1 MTIPKINSAHGSDT
15 RNIINR
21 AIDLINAQ
29 GKSIQDL
36 VAEGQLTP
44 SQYAELVSIVNGNVK
59 KGDITTEDIDKN
71 NFAIDQTMITDSLR
85 RIITGNAPINA
96 VPANNSLTTE
106 KYVDNSVT
114 KNKKTVG
121 GETASVLTWGKLP
134 DIDLVNKKITFYK
147 DTGIVHS
154 KGRSDVLVDVEI
166 PIKSGLTGNLI
177 YDITSKTFRYAST
190 TASHL
195 LADDEVFILKLSFT
209 TTSQSEILSIV
220 GNLEYTVDGKN
231 RIIKGSVH
239 TSEIEE
245 AAVTP
250 SKTSFI
256 ETLNLFNNKDLNSG
270 YSVDSTTG
278 ELIPI
283 SNQNTTHF
291 IGIGELVNV
300 TFIDFSRVTYY
311 DSEYKI
317 IRSFTPPGISK
328 ATTDRGT
335 AYVRLT
341 TSDKYL
347 DSAMMYL
354 GHEDKD
360 YAPYYV
366 KVMGIDISGNSGGS
380 GISKSIDKDYH
391 ILPLEPSDFYLP
403 EKQSDVSTDS
413 PQNLKLLPYSDI
425 NKIIEDLSVSHPH
438 YVKKTST
445 TTESTGKEIQRYD
458 FIPENTRPSS
468 LTGMINLPK
477 IMIVNGLHGSE
488 KTAIW
493 CGAQGMK
500 DIVLNWQSH
509 STLEYLRW
517 NVHIIYIPLGNPSGW
532 EYDSGS
538 GTKAGT
544 RKNANGVDLAR
555 NFPTG
560 WTSNSPDSAT
570 YGGASPLSEDEA
582 QFINQI
588 YEENKDD
595 LIYAGE
601 FHNYFAL
608 SDGYI
613 WNASNSRFQVNMG
626 ESLVRSVTSK
636 GIKENLHSVD
646 ETTTLG
652 HADLGAPNGSF
663 SKHVSSDNIPG
674 STFEVGERV
683 FFEENPVM
691 NSPLSIQ
698 WGTGSFISWLMLLAK
713 NVTTRN
719 TQ

>member
-1 MTIPKINSAHGSDT
+1 MAYIFGSIWDRFN
-15 RNIINR
+15 RNALN
-21 AIDLINAQ
+21 DLSKSVEQQ

-44 SQYAELVSIVNGNVK
+44 SQYAQLVSIVNGNVK
-59 KGDITTEDIDKN
+59 KGSITTADIDKN

-85 RIITGNAPINA
+85 QIITGNAPINA

-106 KYVDNSVT
+106 KYADNSVT
-114 KNKKTVG
+114 KRKKTVG
-121 GETASVLTWGKLP
+121 GETAILLNWGKYP
-134 DIDLVNKKITFYK
+134 DIDLTKKTITIYANS
-147 DTGIVHS
+147 GIIYS
-154 KGRSDVLVDVEI
+154 KRRDDILTDSVLDFVPGRTTSV
-166 PIKSGLTGNLI
+166 I
-177 YDITSKTFRYAST
+177 YDTANKTFRTIAS
-190 TASHL
+190 ASAVTL
-195 LADDEVFILKLSFT
+195 SDDEVYIAHLSFET
-209 TTSQSEILSIV
+209 SSQSSLINVI
-220 GNLEYTVDGKN
+220 GNFEYTVNGEN
-231 RIIKGSVH
+231 RVIKDSVH
-239 TSEIEE
+239 TEEIEDG
-245 AAVTP
+245 AVTP

-270 YSVDSTTG
+270 YSVDATTG
-278 ELIPI
+278 ELTPI

-291 IGIGELVNV
+291 IRIGELVDV
-300 TFIDFSRVTYY
+300 TFIDIARVTYY
-311 DSEYKI
+311 DSEYRI
-317 IRSFTPPGISK
+317 IRSSTPPLIAK
-328 ATTDRGT
+328 TTTDRGT

-341 TSDKYL
+341 TSNGLIDG
-347 DSAMMYL
+347 AMMYL
-354 GHEDKD
+354 GHEDKE
-360 YAPYYV
+360 YVPYYV
-366 KVMGIDISGNSGGS
+366 KVMGVDISRSSGGS
-380 GISKSIDKDYH
+380 GISKSINDDYH

-403 EKQSDVSTDS
+403 EKQSDVSTNS

-425 NKIIEDLSVSHPH
+425 NKIIEDLSISHPH
-438 YVKKTST
+438 YVKKVSEV
-445 TTESTGKEIQRYD
+445 TESSGRKVQRYD
-458 FIPENTRPSS
+458 FIPENTQPSS
-468 LTGMINLPK
+468 LTRMINLPK

-488 KTAIW
+488 KTAVW

-532 EYDSGS
+532 EYDAGS
-538 GTKAGT
+538 GNKSGT
-544 RKNANGVDLAR
+544 RKNGNGVDLAR

-560 WTSNSPDSAT
+560 WSSGSPDSGT
-570 YGGASPLSEDEA
+570 YGGTSPLSEVEA

-588 YEENKDD
+588 YEDNKDD

-613 WNASNSRFQVNMG
+613 WNASNSSFQVNMG
-626 ESLVRSVTSK
+626 ESIVRAVTAK

-652 HADLGAPNGSF
+652 HADLGSPNGSF
-663 SKHVSSDNIPG
+663 SRHVSSDNIPG

-683 FFEENPVM
+683 FFEESPVM
-691 NSPLSIQ
+691 NSPTSIQ